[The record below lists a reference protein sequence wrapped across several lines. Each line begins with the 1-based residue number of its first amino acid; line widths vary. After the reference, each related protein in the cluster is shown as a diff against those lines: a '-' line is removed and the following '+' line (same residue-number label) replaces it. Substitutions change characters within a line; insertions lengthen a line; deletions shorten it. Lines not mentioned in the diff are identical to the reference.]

1 MTSKV
6 NTSFQLLHSMS
17 QLHLHG
23 FVALPHP
30 GYSQHPPAPDHPGS
44 QQAQSK
50 EVCQTEERSGH
61 CQDACP
67 RHHCLW
73 GL

>member
-6 NTSFQLLHSMS
+6 NIIFQLLHSMS
-17 QLHLHG
+17 ELYLHG
-23 FVALPHP
+23 FVSLPYP
-30 GYSQHPPAPDHPGS
+30 GDSQHPPAPDHPGS
-44 QQAQSK
+44 QSAQSK
-50 EVCQTEERSGH
+50 DIFQTEERSGY